1 MKIQVLEKVIG
12 TGRMASV
19 DFVTKTG
26 RPRTIN
32 GRTGVV
38 KYTNGRGKGRNPRD
52 KGQLIV
58 WETLRPQDTNRDG
71 TKRYRTITAE
81 NVRAIRADG
90 VEIKV
95 TK

>member
-1 MKIQVLEKVIG
+1 MKINILESIIG
-12 TGRMASV
+12 NGRMASV

-32 GRTGVV
+32 GRTGV
-38 KYTNGRGKGRNPRD
+38 KKFLKGTGKTRNLKA
-52 KGQLIV
+52 KGQLLV
-58 WETLRPQDTNRDG
+58 WETLRPQDKVREG
-71 TKRYRTITAE
+71 ARRYRTIQAE
-81 NVRAIRADG
+81 NVKAIRADG